1 MDWLRNLMY
10 LSLPIFLELD
20 FENMIGESKGRTS
33 AMTLVKEA
41 LQAMSV
47 EHSVNALSTIT
58 SGLT

>member
-1 MDWLRNLMY
+1 MY